1 MKNKKIPKYPILRIY
16 ISAFIL
22 HIMLVFPVFA
32 IIYIKND
39 PKVWTKNQVSQEIN
53 VPEKSNNVAQKPS
66 NIHIQFGMPD
76 DKENQNITSGEKN
89 LSKSNN
95 LTTNLLLTAIIIIF
109 IVNYPFKSYFNRKRK
124 NKIIPPQLYKYCRKY
139 LLRMPLIN
147 SAIFFSAFLILH
159 VFMFIVLQQKN
170 SFPDQISRNLYS
182 YYLYISLFSSI
193 LIVAFVYLW
202 QKHLTHFKYLEHI
215 YNPDELRVMIFKS
228 KIGGIRNRLWISSAL
243 TTLLPLLVVV
253 FYLVISITSYR
264 ELGKLTSE
272 QSKVVYGHYYQALL
286 DSGIGLYPSFFYI
299 NAVDNLLLLVG
310 ISMGIIVSLIY
321 LAIYLRWTTNDFVVP
336 VKELLYN
343 MKKIGEGHL
352 DAQAIVRTNDEIGE
366 LTAGYNQ
373 MSSELN
379 SYISRIS
386 RMNEAYYRFVPREFL
401 DELGKKDISQIELGD
416 QVQRE
421 MTILFTDIRGFTELS
436 EDLSPKDTFDFI
448 NQYLGI
454 MEPIITNNNG
464 FIDKYIGDSI
474 MALFSKDADDA
485 LIATLEMRRVLI
497 DFNEIRESEGKSR
510 IEFGTGIHTG
520 NLMLGIVGGYG
531 RMDGTVVSDA
541 VNLASRLEGIT
552 KHYGAAAIISEDTLI
567 KLKNPTMFNYRLLD
581 IAKVKGKKKAVY
593 IFELID
599 AENEP
604 ARSKKTETK
613 PYFVKAVEYY
623 KQQAFE
629 DALNMFEEV
638 IKIHPTDKAA
648 QVYIKRCQNIL
659 KDGIP
664 DDWNNIE
671 IFKFK

>member
-1 MKNKKIPKYPILRIY
+1 
-16 ISAFIL
+16 
-22 HIMLVFPVFA
+22 MLVFPVFA
-32 IIYIKND
+32 IISLKND
-39 PKVWTKNQVSQEIN
+39 PSLWTKNNTSKQLKDTEITN
-53 VPEKSNNVAQKPS
+53 KNAVKTEGTHINFNLGGNNNNGTETV
-66 NIHIQFGMPD
+66 
-76 DKENQNITSGEKN
+76 GEK
-89 LSKSNN
+89 KIDQFNN
-95 LTTNLLLTAIIIIF
+95 LTINLLLLAVAIIF
-109 IVNYPFKSYFNRKRK
+109 IVNFPFKLYFNRKRK
-124 NKIIPPQLYKYCRKY
+124 NKIISPQLYKYCRNY
-139 LLRMPLIN
+139 LLKMPLIN
-147 SAIFFSAFLILH
+147 SAIFLSAFLVFH
-159 VFMFIVLQQKN
+159 VFLFILLQQKS
-170 SFPDQISRNLYS
+170 SFPDQISRNLYT
-182 YYLYISLFSSI
+182 YYLYISLFSSV

-215 YNPDELRVMIFKS
+215 YNPDELRVKIFKS

-243 TTLLPLLVVV
+243 TTLLPLFIVV
-253 FYLVISITSYR
+253 FYLIISITSYK
-264 ELGKLTSE
+264 ELGTLSPDQE
-272 QSKVVYGHYYQALL
+272 KVVYGHYYQIFI
-286 DSGIGLYPSFFYI
+286 DSEIPLYKSFFYI
-299 NAVDNLLLLVG
+299 NAVDNLLLILGV
-310 ISMGIIVSLIY
+310 SMGIIVSLIY
-321 LAIYLRWTTNDFVVP
+321 LAIYLRWTTNDIATP

-343 MKKIGEGHL
+343 MKRIGEGHL

-379 SYISRIS
+379 NYISRIS

-401 DELGKKDISQIELGD
+401 EELGKKDISQVELGD

-454 MEPIITNNNG
+454 MEPIIANNNG

-485 LIATLEMRRVLI
+485 LIATLEMRRVLL
-497 DFNEIRESEGKSR
+497 DFNEIRESEGKST

-581 IAKVKGKKKAVY
+581 VAKVKGKKKAVY

-599 AENEP
+599 AEKEP
-604 ARSKKTETK
+604 ARSKKIETK

-623 KQQAFE
+623 KQQQFE
-629 DALNMFEEV
+629 DALSLFQEV
-638 IKIHPTDKAA
+638 EKIHPTDKAA
-648 QVYIKRCQNIL
+648 LLYIKRCQNIIQN
-659 KDGIP
+659 GTP
-664 DDWNNIE
+664 EDWNNIE

>member
-16 ISAFIL
+16 FSAIIL
-22 HIMLVFPVFA
+22 HIMLVFPVVS
-32 IIYIKND
+32 IISVKND
-39 PKVWTKNQVSQEIN
+39 PSILSKNNTSRQLNMQEKQNNNRANTEGIHIN
-53 VPEKSNNVAQKPS
+53 IGSGGNSNNTTQTAGDK
-66 NIHIQFGMPD
+66 NI
-76 DKENQNITSGEKN
+76 S
-89 LSKSNN
+89 LSNN
-95 LTTNLLLTAIIIIF
+95 LTTNLLLSAVVIIY
-109 IVNYPFKSYFNRKRK
+109 IVNFPFKLYFIRKRN
-124 NKIIPPQLYKYCRKY
+124 NKIIAPKLYKYCRKY
-139 LLRMPLIN
+139 LLKMPLIN
-147 SAIFFSAFLILH
+147 SAIFFAAFLILH
-159 VFMFIVLQQKN
+159 VFMFFVLQQKN
-170 SFPDQISRNLYS
+170 SFPDQINRNLYT
-182 YYLYISLFSSI
+182 YYLYISLFSSV

-215 YNPDELRVMIFKS
+215 FNPDELRVKIFKS

-243 TTLLPLLVVV
+243 TTLLPLVIVV
-253 FYLVISITSYR
+253 FYIIISITSHT
-264 ELGKLTSE
+264 ELGKITLE
-272 QSKVVYGHYYQALL
+272 QAKVVYGHYYQPLL
-286 DSGIGLYPSFFYI
+286 DSDIGLYAGFFYI
-299 NAVDNLLLLVG
+299 NAVDNLLLILGV
-310 ISMGIIVSLIY
+310 SMGIIVSLIY
-321 LAIYLRWTTNDFVVP
+321 LAIYLRWTTNDIATP

-343 MKKIGEGHL
+343 MKRIGEGHL
-352 DAQAIVRTNDEIGE
+352 DSLAIVRTNDEIGE

-379 SYISRIS
+379 NYISRIS

-401 DELGKKDISQIELGD
+401 EELGKKDISQVELGD

-497 DFNEIRESEGKSR
+497 DFNEIRESEGKSP

-581 IAKVKGKKKAVY
+581 VAKVKGKKKAVY

-604 ARSKKTETK
+604 ARSKKIETK

-623 KQQAFE
+623 KQQQFE
-629 DALNMFEEV
+629 DALSLFQEV
-638 IKIHPTDKAA
+638 EKIHPTDKAA
-648 QVYIKRCQNIL
+648 LLYIKRCQNIIQN
-659 KDGIP
+659 GTP
-664 DDWNNIE
+664 EDWNNIE

>member
-1 MKNKKIPKYPILRIY
+1 
-16 ISAFIL
+16 
-22 HIMLVFPVFA
+22 MLVFPVFA
-32 IIYIKND
+32 IIFIKND
-39 PKVWTKNQVSQEIN
+39 PSFWLQNHISQEN
-53 VPEKSNNVAQKPS
+53 KAPEKSNNIAANPS
-66 NIHIQFGMPD
+66 QIHIQMGMHS
-76 DKENQNITSGEKN
+76 DKENTNIKRGEKN

-95 LTTNLLLTAIIIIF
+95 LATNLLLIVVIIIF

-124 NKIIPPQLYKYCRKY
+124 NKNIPPQLYRYCRKY
-139 LLRMPLIN
+139 LLKMPLIN

-170 SFPDQISRNLYS
+170 NFPDQINRNLYS

-215 YNPDELRVMIFKS
+215 YTADELRVKIFKS

-243 TTLLPLLVVV
+243 TTLLPLFVVV
-253 FYLVISITSYR
+253 FYLVISITSYK
-264 ELGKLTSE
+264 ELGALTPE
-272 QSKVVYGHYYQALL
+272 QWKVVYGHYYQYLI
-286 DSGIGLYPSFFYI
+286 DSDFGLNHSFFYI

-321 LAIYLRWTTNDFVVP
+321 LVTYLRWTTNDFVVP

-343 MKKIGEGHL
+343 MKRIGEGHL

-379 SYISRIS
+379 NYISRIS

-401 DELGKKDISQIELGD
+401 EELGKKDISQIELGD

-485 LIATLEMRRVLI
+485 LIATLEMRRVLV
-497 DFNEIRESEGKSR
+497 DFNEVREAEGKAP

-567 KLKNPTMFNYRLLD
+567 KLKNPNLFNYRLLD

-623 KQQAFE
+623 KQQQFE
-629 DALNMFEEV
+629 EALNLFEEV
-638 IKIHPTDKAA
+638 LKIHPTDKAA
-648 QVYIKRCQNIL
+648 HVYLKRCQNIL
-659 KDGIP
+659 KDGVP

>member
-16 ISAFIL
+16 ISAIIL

-32 IIYIKND
+32 IISLKND
-39 PKVWTKNQVSQEIN
+39 PSLWTINNTSKQLN
-53 VPEKSNNVAQKPS
+53 VPEKPHKNAVKTEGIHLSFNLGENNNNGTESA
-66 NIHIQFGMPD
+66 
-76 DKENQNITSGEKN
+76 GEK
-89 LSKSNN
+89 KIAYINN
-95 LTTNLLLTAIIIIF
+95 LILKLLLVAFAIIF
-109 IVNYPFKSYFNRKRK
+109 IVNFPFKLYFIRKRK
-124 NKIIPPQLYKYCRKY
+124 NKIIPPKLYKYCRKY
-139 LLRMPLIN
+139 LLKMPLIN
-147 SAIFFSAFLILH
+147 SAIFLFAFLIFHIFL
-159 VFMFIVLQQKN
+159 FMVLQQKN
-170 SFPDQISRNLYS
+170 SFSDQISRNLYT
-182 YYLYISLFSSI
+182 YYLYISLFSSV
-193 LIVAFVYLW
+193 LIIAFIYLW

-215 YNPDELRVMIFKS
+215 YNPDELRVKIFKS

-243 TTLLPLLVVV
+243 TTLLPLFIVV
-253 FYLVISITSYR
+253 FYLVISITSHS
-264 ELGKLTSE
+264 EFGALTPE
-272 QSKVVYGHYYQALL
+272 QGKVVYGHYYQPLL
-286 DSGIGLYPSFFYI
+286 DSQTPLFKSFIYI
-299 NAVDNLLLLVG
+299 NAVDNILLFFG

-321 LAIYLRWTTNDFVVP
+321 LAIYLRWTTNDIVVP
-336 VKELLYN
+336 VNELLYN
-343 MKKIGEGHL
+343 MKRIGEGHL

-454 MEPIITNNNG
+454 MEPIITNNSG

-497 DFNEIRESEGKSR
+497 DFNEIRESEGKAP

-531 RMDGTVVSDA
+531 RMDGTVVSDS

-552 KHYGAAAIISEDTLI
+552 KYYGAAAIISEDTLI

-604 ARSKKTETK
+604 ARSKKIETK
-613 PYFVKAVEYY
+613 PNFVKAVEYY
-623 KQQAFE
+623 KQQQFE
-629 DALNMFEEV
+629 DALSLFHEV
-638 IKIHPTDKAA
+638 EKIHPTDKA
-648 QVYIKRCQNIL
+648 
-659 KDGIP
+659 
-664 DDWNNIE
+664 E
-671 IFKFK
+671 

>member
-1 MKNKKIPKYPILRIY
+1 
-16 ISAFIL
+16 
-22 HIMLVFPVFA
+22 MLVLPVFA
-32 IIYIKND
+32 IIYVKND
-39 PKVWTKNQVSQEIN
+39 PTVWSKNHVTTQ
-53 VPEKSNNVAQKPS
+53 NNV
-66 NIHIQFGMPD
+66 
-76 DKENQNITSGEKN
+76 KENPDKTEGKTDGKDINNVLGGNTNSANKTGSDKN

-95 LTTNLLLTAIIIIF
+95 LTTNLLLASVIIIF
-109 IVNYPFKSYFNRKRK
+109 IVNLPFKIYFNRKRN

-139 LLRMPLIN
+139 LLKMPLIN

-170 SFPDQISRNLYS
+170 SFADQISRNLYR
-182 YYLYISLFSSI
+182 YYLFISLFSSI

-215 YNPDELRVMIFKS
+215 FNPDELRVKIFKS

-243 TTLLPLLVVV
+243 TTLLPLFVVV
-253 FYLVISITSYR
+253 FYLVISVTSYK
-264 ELGKLTSE
+264 EFGQLTPD
-272 QSKVVYGHYYQALL
+272 QNKIVYGHYYQYLI
-286 DSGIGLYPSFFYI
+286 DSQTGLFTSFFYI
-299 NAVDNLLLLVG
+299 NAVDNILLLLG

-321 LAIYLRWTTNDFVVP
+321 LAIYLRWTTSDIVVP

-343 MKKIGEGHL
+343 MKRIGEGHL
-352 DAQAIVRTNDEIGE
+352 DVQAIVRTNDEIGE

-379 SYISRIS
+379 NYISRIS

-401 DELGKKDISQIELGD
+401 EELGKKDISQVELGD

-436 EDLSPKDTFDFI
+436 EDMSPKDTFDFI

-497 DFNEIRESEGKSR
+497 DFNEIRESEGKAP

-552 KHYGAAAIISEDTLI
+552 KHYGAAAIICEDTLI

-593 IFELID
+593 VFELID
-599 AENEP
+599 AEKEP
-604 ARSKKTETK
+604 ARSKKIETK

-623 KQQAFE
+623 KQQQFE
-629 DALNMFEEV
+629 DALSLFQEV
-638 IKIHPTDKAA
+638 EKIHPTDKAA
-648 QVYIKRCQNIL
+648 LLYIKRCQNII
-659 KDGIP
+659 KNGTP
-664 DDWNNIE
+664 EDWNNIE